1 MSQFRPFVAGL
12 DPSVDIFEE
21 PRESLMTP
29 AQTANLAGGFADPL
43 GLVDIFG
50 MYPEF
55 PERGV
60 SVEEMAMGPRSPSL
74 LENIQNRDYLNSIL
88 QLAGVVPGAAGTSK
102 ALRQALRAYHGTPH
116 RFPRGQRVR
125 NKKTGQTYVADL
137 DSPVHQK
144 ILESGNFELIGE
156 PSDLGLFDMGR
167 IGQGEGAQAYGRGLY
182 FAEAEEVG
190 KGYRDR
196 LAPRDIEYEDELYR
210 RYKQAEADQDYI
222 RMEMLERAMMH
233 DKPYEFRELAADV
246 DYDEDYREAASRMA
260 EEIEELN
267 PNLGSLYTVDI
278 DVDPDELLDWD
289 KPISEQSEKVQK
301 AVAGLIGPRA
311 KPSIDGVGAAVLRGD
326 KYAKKIAT
334 GRDVHNALHDMLT
347 QGDRIKDLGG
357 RADAGALEE
366 VAARLRD
373 SGIKGIKYLDEDSRF
388 VSTLD
393 SGKDLTSNYVI
404 FDDELIKIVDRKREG
419 GAVMQPFVAGLDP
432 TIDIFD
438 DPRGAEPLLTPAQ
451 AANVGGGFADP
462 LGLIDIFGGYP
473 AFPSDEMSV
482 EEMLVGPRSP
492 SLMENLRQGEY
503 LDAALQAAG
512 AIPIVGGAAKSL
524 RAARGSMDEFKEILE
539 AGIEAKDPNLRQ
551 MIDTHPAVLEAQAQI
566 GRIPRTDLEPNYG
579 TPEWQETRVFQFGK
593 GDDAREVV
601 GYSDAI
607 DELYESSKKLAWT
620 DDKMTYPGPAK
631 ASPEKTAIFVIGPP
645 ASGKSSISNPIAR
658 KYNATIIDPDEAK
671 KILPEYA
678 GGVGANAVH
687 KESQAV
693 TSMMQEL
700 AVAEGDNLVIPTV
713 GEDADKL
720 RAKIQRLR
728 DAGYRVELVDVAVP
742 AEDAAIRMFRR
753 FGATGRII
761 PVEKLNSVGDN
772 PSRTYDL
779 LKEEGVADGYARIDN
794 SVGQRDPKPVI
805 EDDAGLLEGTDIRLA
820 EGGGRRGSGGVY
832 ASRSGNDSA
841 PIRAQK
847 DEEKGIGSLRP
858 PN

>member
-1 MSQFRPFVAGL
+1 
-12 DPSVDIFEE
+12 
-21 PRESLMTP
+21 
-29 AQTANLAGGFADPL
+29 
-43 GLVDIFG
+43 
-50 MYPEF
+50 
-55 PERGV
+55 
-60 SVEEMAMGPRSPSL
+60 
-74 LENIQNRDYLNSIL
+74 
-88 QLAGVVPGAAGTSK
+88 LAGVVPGAAGTSK

-125 NKKTGQTYVADL
+125 NRKTGQTYVADL
-137 DSPVHQK
+137 DSPVHQM
-144 ILESGNFELIGE
+144 ILENGDFELIGE
-156 PSDLGLFDMGR
+156 PSDLGLFDMSR

-182 FAEAEEVG
+182 FAEAEGVG
-190 KGYRDR
+190 KGYRDT
-196 LAPRDIEYEDELYR
+196 LTPRDLEYEDELYR
-210 RYKQAEADQDYI
+210 RYKQAEADEDYI

-278 DVDPDELLDWD
+278 DVDPDELLDYD
-289 KPISEQSEKVQK
+289 IPLSEQSDFVKDALKKIPRGDVKIEPHPLREDRYKITGTNWRGGKVNRQAKDLEQAERVAAK
-301 AVAGLIGPRA
+301 ARG
-311 KPSIDGVGAAVLRGD
+311 IDLDLEGDLRG
-326 KYAKKIAT
+326 
-334 GRDVHNALHDMLT
+334 
-347 QGDRIKDLGG
+347 
-357 RADAGALEE
+357 GALIERAPYE
-366 VAARLRD
+366 QQEGLANMLREA
-373 SGIKGIKYLDEDSRF
+373 GIKGIKYLDRDSRF
-388 VSTLD
+388 VSSLD

-419 GAVMQPFVAGLDP
+419 GAVMQPFVVGLDP

-438 DPRGAEPLLTPAQ
+438 DPRDAEPLLTPAQ

-551 MIDTHPAVLEAQAQI
+551 MIDTHPAVLEAQAKM
-566 GRIPRTDLEPNYG
+566 GRTPETNLEPNYG
-579 TPEWQETRVFQFGK
+579 TPEWQQNRVFQLGLGV
-593 GDDAREVV
+593 GDEAREVV
-601 GYSDAI
+601 GYEDAL
-607 DELYESSKKLAWT
+607 DELYEHSKKFAWT
-620 DDKMTYPGPAK
+620 DDKMEYPGPAK
-631 ASPEKTAIFVIGPP
+631 ASPEKTAVFVIGPP
-645 ASGKSSISNPIAR
+645 AAGKSSISNPIAR
-658 KYNATIIDPDEAK
+658 KLHATIIDPDEAK
-671 KILPEYA
+671 KMFPEYQ

-687 KESQAV
+687 RESVSLAE
-693 TSMMQEL
+693 MMQEL
-700 AVAEGDNLVIPTV
+700 AIAEGDNLVIPQV
-713 GEDADKL
+713 GHNADKL
-720 RAKIQRLR
+720 RAKIQRLQ
-728 DAGYRVELVDVAVP
+728 DAGYNVQLLDVAVP
-742 AEDAAIRMFRR
+742 AEEAAIRMFRR
-753 FGATGRII
+753 FGATGRIL
-761 PVEKLNSVGDN
+761 PVEKLNTVGDN

-794 SVGQRDPKPVI
+794 SVGERDPRPVI
-805 EDDAGLLEGTDIRLA
+805 EDDAGLFEGTDLRLA
-820 EGGGRRGSGGVY
+820 EGGGRRGSGSAY

>member
-1 MSQFRPFVAGL
+1 VSGFRPFVAGL
-12 DPSVDIFEE
+12 DPSIDIFEE

-29 AQTANLAGGFADPL
+29 AQTANVAFGFADPL
-43 GLVDIFG
+43 GLIDIFG

-125 NKKTGQTYVADL
+125 NKKTGKTYVADL
-137 DSPVHQK
+137 DSPAHQK
-144 ILESGNFELIGE
+144 ILESGDFELIGE
-156 PSDLGLFDMGR
+156 PSDLGLFDMSR

-196 LAPRDIEYEDELYR
+196 LAQRDFEYEDELYR
-210 RYKQAEADQDYI
+210 RYKQAEADEDYI

-278 DVDPDELLDWD
+278 DVDPDELLDYD
-289 KPISEQSEKVQK
+289 IPLSEQSDFVKEAFKKIPRGEVEITPHPAREGYYWVKGNNWRGGKVARIASSREQAERVAAK
-301 AVAGLIGPRA
+301 ARG
-311 KPSIDGVGAAVLRGD
+311 IDLDLEGDLRG
-326 KYAKKIAT
+326 
-334 GRDVHNALHDMLT
+334 
-347 QGDRIKDLGG
+347 
-357 RADAGALEE
+357 GALIEQAPYE
-366 VAARLRD
+366 QQEGLANMLREA
-373 SGIKGIKYLDEDSRF
+373 GIKGIKYLDQDSRF
-388 VSTLD
+388 VPTLD

-438 DPRGAEPLLTPAQ
+438 DPRDAEPLLTPAQ

-462 LGLIDIFGGYP
+462 FGMIDIFGGYP

-512 AIPIVGGAAKSL
+512 VIPIVGGAAKGIRTARAGIRALPIDKPASRLVEEDITPVNQIKMPIAEDNDELALQQLAEMTSENQPIVQSFMQNVDKNFGTKSSDNIKDPAKVVQKANRPSILEKKPWHNISHVRDTYRFQTELEDFRDIPLMIRDLRQQGISL
-524 RAARGSMDEFKEILE
+524 VKADTDKMFSPKEWGWRMVAFDLRMPNGQIVEWYTPLREMNKQKMDEGHYLFEQWRNKTAAELAE
-539 AGIEAKDPNLRQ
+539 EQ
-551 MIDTHPAVLEAQAQI
+551 
-566 GRIPRTDLEPNYG
+566 
-579 TPEWQETRVFQFGK
+579 
-593 GDDAREVV
+593 DA
-601 GYSDAI
+601 YYDAI
-607 DELYESSKKLAWT
+607 RKSKEGYDRAFDQALDRLGLSRPEAEAEFRKMESSLA
-620 DDKMTYPGPAK
+620 
-631 ASPEKTAIFVIGPP
+631 
-645 ASGKSSISNPIAR
+645 
-658 KYNATIIDPDEAK
+658 
-671 KILPEYA
+671 
-678 GGVGANAVH
+678 
-687 KESQAV
+687 
-693 TSMMQEL
+693 
-700 AVAEGDNLVIPTV
+700 
-713 GEDADKL
+713 DAL
-720 RAKIQRLR
+720 
-728 DAGYRVELVDVAVP
+728 
-742 AEDAAIRMFRR
+742 
-753 FGATGRII
+753 
-761 PVEKLNSVGDN
+761 
-772 PSRTYDL
+772 
-779 LKEEGVADGYARIDN
+779 
-794 SVGQRDPKPVI
+794 
-805 EDDAGLLEGTDIRLA
+805 
-820 EGGGRRGSGGVY
+820 
-832 ASRSGNDSA
+832 
-841 PIRAQK
+841 
-847 DEEKGIGSLRP
+847 
-858 PN
+858 

>member
-29 AQTANLAGGFADPL
+29 AQSANVAGGFADPL

-125 NKKTGQTYVADL
+125 NKKTGETYVADL

-144 ILESGNFELIGE
+144 ILESGDYELIGE
-156 PSDLGLFDMGR
+156 PSDLGLFDMSR
-167 IGQGEGAQAYGRGLY
+167 MGQGEGAQAYGRGLY

-196 LAPRDIEYEDELYR
+196 LAPRDFEYEDEIYR
-210 RYKQAEADQDYI
+210 RYKQAEADEDYI

-278 DVDPDELLDWD
+278 DVDPDDMLDWD
-289 KPISEQSEKVQK
+289 KPISEQSERVQK

-357 RADAGALEE
+357 LADAGALEE

-373 SGIKGIKYLDEDSRF
+373 SGIKGIKYLDGDSRA
-388 VSTLD
+388 VGDGS
-393 SGKDLTSNYVI
+393 SNYVI
-404 FDDELIKIVDRKREG
+404 FDDQLIDIVDRKREG
-419 GAVMQPFVAGLDP
+419 GAVMQPFIPGLDP

-438 DPRGAEPLLTPAQ
+438 DPRDAEPLLTPAQ
-451 AANVGGGFADP
+451 TANVGGAFADP
-462 LGLIDIFGGYP
+462 LGMIDIFGGYP

-503 LDAALQAAG
+503 LDAGLQAVG
-512 AIPIVGGAAKSL
+512 AIPFVGPVAKSVRGARAGIRALPIDKPASRLVEEDIAPVDQIKMPIAEDNDELALQQLEQMTSENQPIVQSFMQNVDRNFGTNSSDNIKDPAKVIEKANRPSILEKKPWHNVSHVRDTYRFQTELEDFRDVPLMMRDL
-524 RAARGSMDEFKEILE
+524 RQQGISIVKADTDKMFSPKEWGWRMIAFDLRMPNGQIVEWYTPLREMNKQKMDEGHGLFEQWR
-539 AGIEAKDPNLRQ
+539 N
-551 MIDTHPAVLEAQAQI
+551 
-566 GRIPRTDLEPNYG
+566 
-579 TPEWQETRVFQFGK
+579 
-593 GDDAREVV
+593 
-601 GYSDAI
+601 
-607 DELYESSKKLAWT
+607 
-620 DDKMTYPGPAK
+620 
-631 ASPEKTAIFVIGPP
+631 KTSA
-645 ASGKSSISNPIAR
+645 
-658 KYNATIIDPDEAK
+658 
-671 KILPEYA
+671 
-678 GGVGANAVH
+678 
-687 KESQAV
+687 
-693 TSMMQEL
+693 EL
-700 AVAEGDNLVIPTV
+700 AE
-713 GEDADKL
+713 EQDA
-720 RAKIQRLR
+720 
-728 DAGYRVELVDVAVP
+728 YY
-742 AEDAAIRMFRR
+742 AAIRKSKEGYDQAFDQALDRLGLSRPEAEAEFRKM
-753 FGATGRII
+753 
-761 PVEKLNSVGDN
+761 ES
-772 PSRTYDL
+772 
-779 LKEEGVADGYARIDN
+779 
-794 SVGQRDPKPVI
+794 
-805 EDDAGLLEGTDIRLA
+805 
-820 EGGGRRGSGGVY
+820 
-832 ASRSGNDSA
+832 
-841 PIRAQK
+841 
-847 DEEKGIGSLRP
+847 SLSEAL
-858 PN
+858 